1 MENSSLD
8 LSGTK
13 LGKYDVQEEIGRGG
27 MGAVYR
33 AYDPTLG
40 RRVAIKV
47 LAPHLTWEQT
57 FIERFVREAQAA
69 AQIKHPNIVTI
80 YDVGQEGN
88 WHYFV
93 MEHLEGRTLTEVIQR
108 QGQIPAQQAVDILR
122 QLAEAL
128 DYAHSRDLVHRDVKP
143 SNAMIDA
150 AGHATLNDFGIVQAA
165 QGSRLTATGTMI
177 GTLEYMSPEQ
187 MQGVRVG
194 PRSDQYSLGVVAY
207 EMLTGRVPFKAAT
220 TAALIHK
227 VVYEAPP
234 PLRTVR
240 PDLPTA
246 VEQVLSRVLAKD
258 AEARYTSCLQLV
270 EALEQAILGATVA
283 AKRKA
288 RPAGGTQPVTPNV
301 ARTPSAP
308 RAPSTGGRPTG
319 KRSIPTIVWAL
330 GGGAVAL
337 FVLMAVIVGIIL
349 VAGSGGD
356 DTLAASPPKATSA
369 ALGVD
374 PAEETATPL
383 SEDPPMETLAPTEDP
398 IDVQE
403 ATPEDTASPVP
414 PPQPTI
420 EPTSVPEATLPPP
433 PTAAPT
439 LEPTVAPAPTPVPE
453 PTATQ
458 PAGNSATITGIQVS
472 GDRYAVAFGV
482 YGFQPVLPGLHLHFF
497 FNTVPPDQAGLP
509 GGGPWLIYPASN
521 GGYADSPFT
530 GYGAGDRP
538 SAASQMC
545 VLVANADHSVQPNT
559 GNCYNLP

>member
-207 EMLTGRVPFKAAT
+207 EMLTGRVPFKAAS

-240 PDLPTA
+240 PDLPPA
-246 VEQVLSRVLAKD
+246 VEHVLSRVLAKD

-283 AKRKA
+283 AKRQA
-288 RPAGGTQPVTPNV
+288 RPAGGTQPATSNV
-301 ARTPSAP
+301 ARAPSTP
-308 RAPSTGGRPTG
+308 RAPSTGGRETG

-330 GGGAVAL
+330 GGGTLAL
-337 FVLMAVIVGIIL
+337 FLLMAVIIGVIL
-349 VAGSGGD
+349 IAGGGGD
-356 DTLAASPPKATSA
+356 DTSAASPPQATSA
-369 ALGVD
+369 ALGIG
-374 PAEETATPL
+374 AEEETATPVA
-383 SEDPPMETLAPTEDP
+383 EDPPTEIPTLAEAPIQTEED
-398 IDVQE
+398 
-403 ATPEDTASPVP
+403 TPEDTATPVQP
-414 PPQPTI
+414 P
-420 EPTSVPEATLPPP
+420 EPTAILEATATSPPP

-439 LEPTVAPAPTPVPE
+439 LEPTLAPTPTPATE

-472 GDRYAVAFGV
+472 GDRYAVYFDV
-482 YGFQPVLPGLHLHFF
+482 YGFQPVLPGQHLHFF

-509 GGGPWLIYPASN
+509 GGGPWLIYPASS
-521 GGYADSPFT
+521 GGPADSPFT
-530 GYGAGDRP
+530 GYGVGDRP
-538 SAASQMC
+538 SAATQLC

-559 GNCYNLP
+559 GNCYSLP